1 MIQTLEIISV
11 NLWQILIS
19 LANLLLIYIIL
30 KKLLW
35 KPVKKVMDQRQAMV
49 DDQFAAAEAAEEE
62 ANRDKA
68 EWAARLA
75 TADAEADAR
84 IQSADETA
92 RQHGDRIVADA
103 RDKAQG
109 ILRQAEAEAALERQ
123 KAEAGIKQEIAA
135 VGTQLAEKMLE
146 REINPEDHRQMIE
159 SFLAEMGD
167 AT

>member
-84 IQSADETA
+84 IQAADETA
-92 RQHGDRIVADA
+92 RRHGDRIVADA

-109 ILRQAEAEAALERQ
+109 ILRQAETEAALERQ

-159 SFLAEMGD
+159 SFLDEMGD

>member
-84 IQSADETA
+84 IQAADETA
-92 RQHGDRIVADA
+92 RRHGDRIVADA

-159 SFLAEMGD
+159 SFLDEMGD